1 MPELEYHSS
10 VRHGI
15 QASVALSGLLLA
27 LPLVCIGQV
36 QPPVSVP
43 SPTGSVRPFTGA
55 VRPMTGPVQPPTS
68 AVPGRGVIGSGG
80 YIPNSRVTFSGSKPG
95 RDKDQRHHHRDQFV
109 GQYGAYPLV
118 PYAVAI
124 PYALDDANQAD
135 DADSSDDADYQGG
148 PTVFDRRGSGEDSY
162 VPPVDKVPT
171 PHAGGTADASMST
184 DEAPQVQTLLVF
196 KDGHKLE
203 VGNYAIV
210 GDTLFDLTPG
220 HTRRVALAAL
230 DLDATRQQ
238 NDDRGVVFQL
248 PAFTQGS

>member
-1 MPELEYHSS
+1 MPELEYHNL
-10 VRHGI
+10 VRPWI
-15 QASVALSGLLLA
+15 QASVALSGLFLA

-36 QPPVSVP
+36 QSPATVQ
-43 SPTGSVRPFTGA
+43 SPTGAVGPFTGA

-68 AVPGRGVIGSGG
+68 SVPSRGLLGSGG
-80 YIPNSRVTFSGSKPG
+80 YIPNSRVTFSGSKPD
-95 RDKDQRHHHRDQFV
+95 RDKDHHHHRRDQHGV
-109 GQYGAYPLV
+109 YGFV

-124 PYALDDANQAD
+124 PYAPDDANQAD
-135 DADSSDDADYQGG
+135 DAESNDDADYQGG

-162 VPPVDKVPT
+162 VPPVENVPT
-171 PHAGGTADASMST
+171 PHSGATAEANAST
-184 DEAPQVQTLLVF
+184 ENAPQPQTLLVF

-210 GDTLFDLTPG
+210 GDTLYDLTPG

-248 PAFTQGS
+248 PALTQGS